1 MYVATAQKG
10 YIVAKFIILKKTI
23 KLCSYLHCVFTDEK
37 KSSKGTGP
45 KPNFRQRKNR
55 KTGLTTVELQT
66 IFPELNEPAP
76 DETTTTKS

>member
-1 MYVATAQKG
+1 MIVYVASAHKG

-23 KLCSYLHCVFTDEK
+23 KLHCVFTDEK